1 MKCKL
6 GVLFLASSAMIA
18 PAAAQSAAQDAKSL
32 LQAADKAMGASAVNS
47 VIYSG
52 TGTMRYPGQSF
63 DPNGDWPGAPMTS
76 YTATI
81 DYGTKSGKQD
91 YAVDVAKKGR
101 GGGLAQPH
109 SMEFVSGTYAWNL
122 NAQGQANPQLGAA
135 ELRQFM
141 ITISP
146 YGFIK
151 AALAGND
158 ATLEQ
163 RTFNR
168 LGEGVTVNVIG
179 LMAGKYRV
187 TGEFDKN
194 NLLERIVTSFP
205 DPVLGDMAVEVRYTD
220 WKDVGGGAKF
230 PFHIHAHQGD
240 HPLWPGGRNWFDV
253 RVTDAKVNAPNT
265 AQAVPDNVRTAPA
278 PQVRVASQKLADGVW
293 FIGGGS
299 HNSLAV
305 EFKDFITV
313 IEGPLND
320 ERSNA
325 VIAETHKL
333 IPNKPIR
340 YLVNTHHH
348 FDHLGGIRAFVAE
361 GATVIADGRDRNFY
375 ERVVLAPQPRS
386 LSPDRLSEFPF
397 AKTGPGTLDLQTFT
411 DHYTIGEERKR
422 SNSTTSRSQS
432 RSRHADGVS
441 AAIENPRECRPVLAA
456 SAGRQSPERRRKHH
470 RRCSTTSS
478 GSSSMLRSMCRS
490 TAIRGR
496 QADFERIVGPVAA
509 KARPAQGDGG

>member
-1 MKCKL
+1 MKNKL
-6 GVLFLASSAMIA
+6 GVMLLVSSAMIA
-18 PAAAQSAAQDAKSL
+18 PAAAQDAKSL
-32 LQAADKAMGASAVNS
+32 LQAADKAIGASAVNS
-47 VIYSG
+47 VLYSG

-63 DPNGDWPGAPMTS
+63 DPNGDWPGAPMTA

-81 DYGTKSGKQD
+81 DYGSKSGKQD

-109 SMEFVSGTYAWNL
+109 STEFVSGTYAWSL
-122 NAQGQANPQLGAA
+122 NAQGQANPQSGAA

-151 AALAGND
+151 AALAAND
-158 ATLEQ
+158 ATREQ

-179 LMAGKYRV
+179 FTAGKYRV
-187 TGEFDKN
+187 TGEFDKD
-194 NLLERIVTSFP
+194 NLLDRVVTRFP

-220 WKDVGGGAKF
+220 WKDLGDGAKF

-253 RVTDAKVNAPNT
+253 RVTDAKVNVPNA
-265 AQAVPDNVRTAPA
+265 AQAVPDNVRNAPA

-348 FDHLGGIRAFVAE
+348 FDHSGGIRAFAAE
-361 GATVIADGRDRNFY
+361 GATVVADDRDRNFY
-375 ERVVLAPQPRS
+375 ERVVLAPQSRT
-386 LSPDRLSEFPF
+386 LSPDRLSQFPF

-411 DHYTIGEERKR
+411 DRYVIGDGTKTIELYHVDGLNHAADMLIAYLPQSKILVNADLYSPPPQGGNIQNVGENAVVLFNNIKR
-422 SNSTTSRSQS
+422 LNLDVAQ
-432 RSRHADGVS
+432 HVPIHG
-441 AAIENPRECRPVLAA
+441 NP
-456 SAGRQSPERRRKHH
+456 G
-470 RRCSTTSS
+470 
-478 GSSSMLRSMCRS
+478 G
-490 TAIRGR
+490 
-496 QADFERIVGPVAA
+496 QADFDRIVGPVAA